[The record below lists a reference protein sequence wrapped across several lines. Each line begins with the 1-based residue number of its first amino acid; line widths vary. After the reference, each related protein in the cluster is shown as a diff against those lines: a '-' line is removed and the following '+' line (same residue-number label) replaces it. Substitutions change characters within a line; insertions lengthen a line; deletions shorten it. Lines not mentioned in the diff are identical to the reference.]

1 MKTCRVIL
9 LLVCSY
15 PGVVS
20 LQAQRDFLTS
30 QEVDAIRDEQ
40 ELGKRAILYTD
51 FAGRRLDA
59 VKAAIASQKD
69 GAGKSVQ
76 ENLKEYIAILEA
88 VETTIAEGA
97 EQRSPLEKALKGLKE
112 RGSEFLKYLQS
123 LESESSS
130 GFLDYRY
137 TLEEAILMTKEAVA
151 EAEKGPYPEIRQRK
165 SAPSER

>member
-1 MKTCRVIL
+1 MKTCMTIL
-9 LLVCSY
+9 FLLCIYWGIV
-15 PGVVS
+15 P

-40 ELGKRAILYTD
+40 ELGKRAILYMD

-76 ENLKEYIAILEA
+76 ENLKEYISILEA
-88 VETTIAEGA
+88 VETTIADGA
-97 EQRSPLEKALKGLKE
+97 EQRSPLEKALKGLTE

-123 LESESSS
+123 LEPETTP
-130 GFLDYRY
+130 GFADYRY

-151 EAEKGPYPEIRQRK
+151 EAEKGPYPEIRKRK